1 MDSLKTG
8 TQAPHGVRFYWYIIK
23 VIKTG
28 ALMQLRQIASNMT
41 QLDLADGTSVLF
53 SYRTPV
59 AALTDNGYYRTSKK
73 WSVTTS
79 RHINKWL
86 GGVLA
91 KDQPQAYFDSLCANF

>member
-1 MDSLKTG
+1 MNLTPLG
-8 TQAPHGVRFYWYIIK
+8 
-23 VIKTG
+23 
-28 ALMQLRQIASNMT
+28 SNQT
-41 QLDLADGTSVLF
+41 QLDLADGTTVFF

-59 AALTDNGYYRTSKK
+59 ACLTDNGYYRTSKK

-91 KDQPQAYFDSLCANF
+91 KEQPQEYFDSLCASWQTVTLSGRQLYPYTL